1 MQQTMNAQFCG
12 LVAGKLRPQA
22 ATLHLA
28 ASLNDSSLK
37 EQLLK
42 IALVSSPHCGAPK
55 YYVRSSLRSPLRRR
69 DSLFSFITISSQLI
83 YMAAYS
89 YLKAARALQLGLES
103 TACSSL
109 VFPSQRQPWL
119 GRPLSTLSSFE
130 LCYSIS
136 PSRNEF
142 PISFAVCSASIPTR
156 ITMLISVCH
165 QALQSWRCV

>member
-1 MQQTMNAQFCG
+1 M
-12 LVAGKLRPQA
+12 LSSVALLQVNRPQA

-28 ASLNDSSLK
+28 ASLYASSLK

-42 IALVSSPHCGAPK
+42 IAWASSPIPLPSTYA
-55 YYVRSSLRSPLRRR
+55 RASLRSPLRCL

-83 YMAAYS
+83 FMTAYS

-109 VFPSQRQPWL
+109 VLPSQRQPWL
-119 GRPLSTLSSFE
+119 GRPLSTLCSFE

-142 PISFAVCSASIPTR
+142 PISFAVCGASIPTH
-156 ITMLISVCH
+156 IAMPISVCH